1 MNPLKKPKANLKRK
15 IARTTGVPTTRTGR
29 KRKFESY
36 QGYLAIGIIVALMY
50 FLNGF
55 SGL

>member
-15 IARTTGVPTTRTGR
+15 IARTTGVPTTKTGR
-29 KRKFESY
+29 KRKFKSY
-36 QGYLAIGIIVALMY
+36 QGYLVIGIIVALMY